1 MVLSNTIRVILA
13 EEEGEAMKRHW
24 VRGLLLGV
32 SLTLLVTGGVAL
44 AQGTLSADKTCVKC
58 VPAGYWDGEPD
69 HMLPDDP
76 YLLTITGM
84 GWKSSSKC
92 GNSVETAQ
100 LGDVYHELRWS
111 NGDVWP
117 ECADLE
123 PDGSFVWGP
132 LVWSCEVCPDEVAP
146 VTYEAGVSQEE
157 ECVPA
162 LGEMEYYFEDDT
174 GGRSVF
180 VLLAE
185 DCAAA
190 EFVPEA
196 GSILLLGSG
205 LAGLAGY
212 AALRLRSGRPLR

>member
-1 MVLSNTIRVILA
+1 
-13 EEEGEAMKRHW
+13 MKNHW
-24 VRGLLLGV
+24 LRSMLLGV
-32 SLTLLVTGGVAL
+32 SMALLVTGGVAL
-44 AQGTLSADKTCVKC
+44 AQGTLSADKTCVNC

-76 YLLTITGM
+76 YLLTITGQ
-84 GWKSSSKC
+84 GWTSSSECDK
-92 GNSVETAQ
+92 SVETAQ

-111 NGDVWP
+111 NGEIWTACV
-117 ECADLE
+117 ELQ
-123 PDGSFVWGP
+123 PDGSFVWGDSGP
-132 LVWSCEVCPDEVAP
+132 LWWGCEICPGP
-146 VTYEAGVSQEE
+146 MGPLTYEAGVSQGE

-162 LGEMEYYFEDDT
+162 MGEMEYYFEDDT

-190 EFVPEA
+190 EFVPEP
-196 GSILLLGSG
+196 GSMFLLGSG

-212 AALRLRSGRPLR
+212 ATLRLRSEQALRRRTKE

>member
-1 MVLSNTIRVILA
+1 
-13 EEEGEAMKRHW
+13 MKNHW
-24 VRGLLLGV
+24 LRSMLLGV
-32 SLTLLVTGGVAL
+32 SMALLVTGGVAL
-44 AQGTLSADKTCVKC
+44 AQGTLSADKTCVEC

-76 YLLTITGM
+76 YLMTITGQ
-84 GWKSSSKC
+84 GWTPSSQCDVSPDQ
-92 GNSVETAQ
+92 VD
-100 LGDVYHELRWS
+100 GDRVWHELRWS
-111 NGDVWP
+111 NGDVWT
-117 ECADLE
+117 ECVDLE

-132 LVWSCEVCPDEVAP
+132 LVWSCEVCPDEMAP
-146 VTYEAGVSQEE
+146 MTYEVGVTQEY
-157 ECVPA
+157 CIAA

-190 EFVPEA
+190 EFVPEP
-196 GSILLLGSG
+196 GTIMLLGSG

-212 AALRLRSGRPLR
+212 AALRLRSGQALR